1 MRKTAVLL
9 AALMLCAALCA
20 CNDDSEKKSGSESTA
35 SSKAESSASETES
48 SKSDTSKSESSK
60 TESSKTESSKAESSK
75 GDSSETES
83 SKSSEESKTAS
94 TASSKIKHTLK
105 DYVKQVKKSG
115 LSDNDTMKI
124 DVYAEDNTFVYAFT
138 YKTQIEEDKL
148 ASVKKSLESSLESS
162 SDTYTGV
169 IDEIHDY
176 TGLDAEVK
184 VIYKNADGKTIAEK
198 TFTK

>member
-60 TESSKTESSKAESSK
+60 TESSKAESSK

-94 TASSKIKHTLK
+94 SASSKIKHTLK

-184 VIYKNADGKTIAEK
+184 VIYKNADKKTIAEK